1 MKRLFRIS
9 PCPVCGK
16 PVSPLS
22 RFYVRDGWIC
32 RECADLAGC
41 RFGGN
46 SVSTADRLAL
56 MRTEEIAGQVQKE
69 KAEHAAIVRAFSADW
84 TNLFVVTGVLSASD
98 RRGKKQ
104 IVGIVLKGEFTP
116 GSEPAE
122 ALNFAHGSGNAADV
136 FDFSPE
142 SGEAEVFDFSPDG
155 GGESEVFDF
164 SPEDHPET
172 EAKNV

>member
-22 RFYVRDGWIC
+22 RFYVRNSWIC

-41 RFGGN
+41 LFGGN

-56 MRTEEIAGQVQKE
+56 MRTEEIAGLIRKE

-84 TNLFVVTGVLSASD
+84 TNHILFHVAST
-98 RRGKKQ
+98 REEAAL
-104 IVGIVLKGEFTP
+104 GIPLRKINDLLF
-116 GSEPAE
+116 GSEIY
-122 ALNFAHGSGNAADV
+122 F
-136 FDFSPE
+136 
-142 SGEAEVFDFSPDG
+142 
-155 GGESEVFDF
+155 
-164 SPEDHPET
+164 
-172 EAKNV
+172 